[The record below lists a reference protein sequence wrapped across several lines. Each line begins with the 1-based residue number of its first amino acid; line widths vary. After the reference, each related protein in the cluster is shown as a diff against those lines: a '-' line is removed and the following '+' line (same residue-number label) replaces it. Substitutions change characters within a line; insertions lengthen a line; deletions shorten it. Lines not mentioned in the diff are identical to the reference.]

1 MAVTLIDVA
10 TNESTSSS
18 TSSSAPAVRFDLISL
33 PDPRSC
39 GNDNND
45 TNDVVGT
52 PSSSS
57 SLPTITMVP
66 RDYILVS
73 NKSIIDIHEVQ
84 IIKANTN
91 KYASYFI
98 GSRCVSNPN
107 LHMSTRVDPLFFVL
121 AHFHRQAIKNNG
133 SSSSNSN
140 NKQWLPWD
148 QALAELSPHVLHALN
163 VNLSSSTLDFDNA
176 CCAQLKHLLEVSDY
190 GDDLLLCRFDYDK
203 ALHWLVQKFNKAKE
217 AMSRRLLEKKK
228 RNNVAASMKTKNSK
242 SGAFSSSFTVEE
254 KEEVGPSAVV
264 VDKDCKGGERENEV
278 VEEEEAMFT
287 KEEELSI
294 SEGALQL
301 ICEYLPTEWRV
312 TLTKEVGLTNAQ
324 WMGKKYKKS
333 KNTSSIT
340 NEGEEEKVEE
350 ECIGEKRSRSA
361 WEGSIG
367 QEDADALLQYTQ
379 GIGAG
384 KVASVTPG
392 EMKKKELYNA
402 QSVGLKK
409 LAKVNTKGMKSLS
422 SFFGAGTKK
431 VKK

>member
-1 MAVTLIDVA
+1 MTTYLTIMAAVTLIDVA
-10 TNESTSSS
+10 GSTSSS
-18 TSSSAPAVRFDLISL
+18 TPSSFTSSPAVRFDLISL
-33 PDPRSC
+33 PDPSSC
-39 GNDNND
+39 GGDNNNN
-45 TNDVVGT
+45 NDDGT
-52 PSSSS
+52 PSKSS
-57 SLPTITMVP
+57 SLSTIP

-84 IIKANTN
+84 IIKANTG

-98 GSRCVSNPN
+98 GSRIIGLNPN
-107 LHMSTRVDPLFFVL
+107 LHISTRVDPLFFVI
-121 AHFHRQAIKNNG
+121 AHFHRQAINNG
-133 SSSSNSN
+133 TSSS
-140 NKQWLPWD
+140 NKQWLPWE
-148 QALAELSPHVLHALN
+148 QALAELSPHVLQALN
-163 VNLSSSTLDFDNA
+163 VDLSSSSLDIDNA
-176 CCAQLKHLLEVSDY
+176 CGQLKHLLEVSDY
-190 GDDLLLCRFDYDK
+190 GDELLLCRFDNDK
-203 ALHWLVQKFNKAKE
+203 ALNWLVQKFNKAKD
-217 AMSRRLLEKKK
+217 AMSRRLLEKKRRNVASIK
-228 RNNVAASMKTKNSK
+228 RNTE
-242 SGAFSSSFTVEE
+242 SGAFSSSFTVEA
-254 KEEVGPSAVV
+254 EEVGPSVV
-264 VDKDCKGGERENEV
+264 VDKDCKGGEKENV
-278 VEEEEAMFT
+278 VAEEEATLT
-287 KEEELSI
+287 KEEELYI
-294 SEGALQL
+294 RVGALQL

-324 WMGKKYKKS
+324 WMGKKYKMS
-333 KNTSSIT
+333 NTSSIT
-340 NEGEEEKVEE
+340 NEGEEEKEEEE

-384 KVASVTPG
+384 KAASVTPG